1 MKKVRESGIIVLTLT
16 KEDDILDLSK
26 HTFSEGLKDGIPIGL
41 GYLSVSFSFGILAV
55 NSGIPLLP
63 ALLISMTNLTSA
75 GQVAGVSIIAAS
87 GAMMEM
93 ALTQLIINL
102 RYTLMSLSLSQK
114 LDGSFTLLHRLAG
127 AFGIT
132 DEIFAVAS
140 SKSGSIGKNYLYG
153 LITIPYIGWALGT
166 LLGAAAGGL
175 LPEALRNCL
184 GIAIYGMFLA
194 IIIPPAKKEKGVLIA
209 VAAACIFSCLIRYL
223 PFLSFITE
231 GFSVII
237 CAISAA
243 SLAAVLHPV
252 KKEENA

>member
-1 MKKVRESGIIVLTLT
+1 MNHFVK
-16 KEDDILDLSK
+16 
-26 HTFSEGLKDGIPIGL
+26 GLKHGLPIGL
-41 GYLSVSFSFGILAV
+41 GYLSVSFTFGMMAV
-55 NSGIPLLP
+55 SEGLTIWQ
-63 ALLISMTNLTSA
+63 AVLISLTNVTSA
-75 GQVAGVSIIAAS
+75 GQLAGLSLMVSLAPMI
-87 GAMMEM
+87 EM

-102 RYTLMSLSLSQK
+102 RYALMSLSLSQK
-114 LDGSFTLLHRLAG
+114 LDKTFTLLHRFIG

-140 SKSGSIGKNYLYG
+140 SKDGVIGKNYLYG
-153 LITIPYIGWALGT
+153 LITVPYIGWALGT

-194 IIIPPAKKEKGVLIA
+194 IIIPPAKKEKGVLLA
-209 VAAACIFSCLIRYL
+209 VLAACALSCMIRYL

-237 CAISAA
+237 CAVAA
-243 SLAAVLHPV
+243 AALAAAIHPV
-252 KKEENA
+252 QKEDDPQ